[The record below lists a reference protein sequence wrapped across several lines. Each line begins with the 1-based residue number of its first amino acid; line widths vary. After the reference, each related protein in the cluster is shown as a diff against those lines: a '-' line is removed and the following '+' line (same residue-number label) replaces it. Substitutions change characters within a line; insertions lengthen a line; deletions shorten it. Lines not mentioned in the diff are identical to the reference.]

1 MPKNKMIMVI
11 GSLNANPADREISR
25 EDIRSVQLI
34 HPNREISEVSFFI
47 AGESLV

>member
-11 GSLNANPADREISR
+11 GSLNANPSADREISR

-34 HPNREISEVSFFI
+34 HPNRDIRGVFFHSW
-47 AGESLV
+47 GSLV